1 MEKRIGGIFV
11 VLVCLLFTV
20 QVFASADA
28 ALQIKTVISGNTVT
42 VEQIL
47 SDDKVLLS
55 VTDANNDPFL
65 GLIAQD
71 FIISSGERTAQ
82 IISAQPISE
91 TLEVPRNF
99 VLVLDNSYSMFL
111 SKAVEPLLT
120 GVDVFFKMLRP
131 IDRMQI
137 VVFSKKEKVTMGGR
151 DLRVRS
157 FESKNIV
164 DLKNFVIDAYEKS
177 MTDTTVLYE
186 AMYAGLQ
193 LMQEMPENEPRFM
206 VVMSDGEDINST
218 VNAQMVMEA
227 TEGLGRFHAYG
238 IDYMP
243 KPEKDKF
250 LTAFAEGND
259 GETWKATTA
268 ANLVPIFESVASKV
282 EHYYIVSYLFPTKG
296 SLTVSPTTLTIDEV
310 QNFDALG
317 GKTASEAS
325 VVRQMYA
332 STLTLRPTVDTA
344 YNIDHWKLTVA
355 NSLGTVASESGNG
368 SPAVEIYLPLK
379 TDDIV
384 NMARGGDLMVTMEVT
399 DDKGQTVEMS
409 AESVKVIFQR
419 TTGSLGVSPAKLTIE
434 EIKTID
440 SSPMLGYIYF
450 DEGSFDIPTRYI
462 RLASRD
468 ETASF
473 DETSFGDT
481 MEKYYQV
488 LNIIGKRLI
497 DHPEATII
505 LMGCN
510 TNSGPEKGNEKLS
523 LRRASA
529 VRDYFLSIWG
539 IAPER
544 IRAEEQNLPD
554 KPSSQRTEEGKAE
567 NRRVEILS
575 DVPEILAPIRST
587 YFVTKIDS
595 DTLTFQPTI
604 KALHGIA
611 NWTATAENRSGIV
624 ATISGQAEPPA
635 EIQLPLESDKLNE
648 LVAAGYITVRM
659 AIEDSKGQQLIMTA
673 MPVTVNFIQ
682 TSQRLAQ
689 KQDYRIHEKY
699 ALILFDFD
707 SDAIS
712 VGNEEIVTKIVSRI
726 KELTQATA
734 EIVGHTDNIGKE
746 EYNIKLS
753 ERRALSVYRLLGAIF
768 GEEAANRIR
777 HHGVGPY
784 EPLYN
789 NATPEAR
796 AFNRTVTITL
806 EYMATGE
813 GT

>member
-1 MEKRIGGIFV
+1 
-11 VLVCLLFTV
+11 
-20 QVFASADA
+20 
-28 ALQIKTVISGNTVT
+28 
-42 VEQIL
+42 
-47 SDDKVLLS
+47 
-55 VTDANNDPFL
+55 
-65 GLIAQD
+65 
-71 FIISSGERTAQ
+71 
-82 IISAQPISE
+82 
-91 TLEVPRNF
+91 
-99 VLVLDNSYSMFL
+99 
-111 SKAVEPLLT
+111 
-120 GVDVFFKMLRP
+120 
-131 IDRMQI
+131 
-137 VVFSKKEKVTMGGR
+137 
-151 DLRVRS
+151 
-157 FESKNIV
+157 
-164 DLKNFVIDAYEKS
+164 
-177 MTDTTVLYE
+177 
-186 AMYAGLQ
+186 
-193 LMQEMPENEPRFM
+193 
-206 VVMSDGEDINST
+206 
-218 VNAQMVMEA
+218 
-227 TEGLGRFHAYG
+227 
-238 IDYMP
+238 
-243 KPEKDKF
+243 
-250 LTAFAEGND
+250 
-259 GETWKATTA
+259 
-268 ANLVPIFESVASKV
+268 
-282 EHYYIVSYLFPTKG
+282 
-296 SLTVSPTTLTIDEV
+296 
-310 QNFDALG
+310 
-317 GKTASEAS
+317 
-325 VVRQMYA
+325 
-332 STLTLRPTVDTA
+332 
-344 YNIDHWKLTVA
+344 
-355 NSLGTVASESGNG
+355 
-368 SPAVEIYLPLK
+368 
-379 TDDIV
+379 
-384 NMARGGDLMVTMEVT
+384 MVTMEVT
-399 DDKGQTVEMS
+399 DDKEQTVEMS
-409 AESVKVIFQR
+409 AEPVKVIFQR

-689 KQDYRIHEKY
+689 KQDYRIQEKY

>member
-1 MEKRIGGIFV
+1 MEKRIRGIFV
-11 VLVCLLFTV
+11 VLGCLLFTV
-20 QVFASADA
+20 QVFAADDA

-42 VEQIL
+42 VEQVL
-47 SDDKVLLS
+47 SDDKVMLS
-55 VTDANNDPFL
+55 VTDANNEPFL
-65 GLIAQD
+65 GLKAQD
-71 FIISSGERTAQ
+71 FVISSGERTAR

-99 VLVLDNSYSMFL
+99 VLVLDNSYSMFER
-111 SKAVEPLLT
+111 KAVEPLLA

-131 IDRMQI
+131 IDRTQI
-137 VVFSKKEKVTMGGR
+137 VVFSDKEKVTMGGR

-157 FESKNIV
+157 FESNNIV
-164 DLKNFVIDAYEKS
+164 DMKNFVIDAYDKS

-193 LMQEMPENEPRFM
+193 LMREMPENEPRFM
-206 VVMSDGEDINST
+206 VVMSDGQDINSY
-218 VNAQMVMEA
+218 VKAQVVMEA

-243 KPEKDKF
+243 SPEKNKF
-250 LTAFAEGND
+250 LTAFAEENG
-259 GETWKATTA
+259 GETWKATSA
-268 ANLVPIFESVASKV
+268 ANLVPIFESVASKI
-282 EHYYIVSYLFPTKG
+282 EYYYIVSYLFPTEG
-296 SLTVSPTTLTIDEV
+296 SLTVSPTALTIDEV
-310 QNFDALG
+310 QNFDAAG
-317 GKTASEAS
+317 GTTASEAS
-325 VVRQMYA
+325 VVRQMDA

-344 YNIDHWKLTVA
+344 YSIEHWKLTVA

-368 SPAVEIYLPLK
+368 SPSVEIYLPLK
-379 TDDIV
+379 TDDLG
-384 NMARGGDLMVTMEVT
+384 NLARGGDLMVTMEVT
-399 DDKGQTVEMS
+399 DNKGQTIEMS
-409 AESVKVIFQR
+409 TEPVKVISQR
-419 TTGSLGVSPAKLTIE
+419 TTGSLGVSPATLTIE

-450 DEGSFDIPTRYI
+450 DEGSFDIPPHYI
-462 RLASRD
+462 RLAGRD
-468 ETASF
+468 ATSSF

-505 LMGCN
+505 LTGCN
-510 TNSGPEKGNEKLS
+510 TNSGLEKGNEKLS
-523 LRRASA
+523 LNRAGA

-544 IRAEEQNLPD
+544 IRAEERNLPE
-554 KPSSQRTEEGKAE
+554 KPSSLKTEEGKAE
-567 NRRVEILS
+567 NRRVEIRS
-575 DVPEILAPIRST
+575 DMPEILAPIRST
-587 YFVTKIDS
+587 YFVTKTDS
-595 DTLTFQPTI
+595 DALTFQPSVQ
-604 KALHGIA
+604 ALHGVA
-611 NWTATAENRSGIV
+611 RWTAAAENQSGIV
-624 ATISGQAEPPA
+624 ATISGEGEPPA
-635 EIQLPLESDKLNE
+635 EIRLPLELDKLNQ
-648 LVAAGYITVRM
+648 LVAVGDIAVRM
-659 AIEDSKGQQLIMTA
+659 TIEDSKGQQLTMTA
-673 MPVTVNFIQ
+673 TPVTVNFIQ
-682 TSQRLAQ
+682 TSQRLAL

-712 VGNEEIVTKIVSRI
+712 VGNEEIVTRIVSRI
-726 KELTQATA
+726 KELPQATV

-746 EYNIKLS
+746 DYNIKLS
-753 ERRALSVYRLLGAIF
+753 ERRALAVYRLLAATI
-768 GEEAANRIR
+768 GEEAAGRIR
-777 HHGVGPY
+777 HRGVGPY

-806 EYMATGE
+806 EYMATGA